1 MKTERC
7 QAIELKMSI
16 VRLLAII
23 LTYYGIK
30 YFSYE
35 LMIFILNVVF
45 CGYVYLEDQLQCATQ
60 DHIWNEE
67 QKLLAEAIERFG
79 KNLDLEFFDLMKKD
93 EETEEFRLRKCAW
106 INQLIEVLWF
116 SHFQGMT
123 KKLVKQILKEMNSYL
138 SKRFKKIDGEVIK
151 LTEFAIGDEPLKILN
166 VESKIENLDIIIDI
180 KGRK

>member
-7 QAIELKMSI
+7 QVIELKMSI

-23 LTYYGIK
+23 LTYYGLK

-35 LMIFILNVVF
+35 LLIFILNVVF
-45 CGYVYLEDQLQCATQ
+45 CGYVYLEDQLRCVIQ
-60 DHIWNEE
+60 DQKWNEE
-67 QKLLAEAIERFG
+67 KKLLAEAIERFG
-79 KNLDLEFFDLMKKD
+79 TEGLELLDLIKKD
-93 EETEEFRLRKCAW
+93 EETEEFKFRKCVW

-123 KKLVKQILKEMNSYL
+123 KKLVKQILKEVNIYL
-138 SKRFKKIDGEVIK
+138 SKRFKKEVIK
-151 LTEFAIGDEPLKILN
+151 LTEFAIGDEPVKILN
-166 VESKIENLDIIIDI
+166 VDSKIENLDIIIDI